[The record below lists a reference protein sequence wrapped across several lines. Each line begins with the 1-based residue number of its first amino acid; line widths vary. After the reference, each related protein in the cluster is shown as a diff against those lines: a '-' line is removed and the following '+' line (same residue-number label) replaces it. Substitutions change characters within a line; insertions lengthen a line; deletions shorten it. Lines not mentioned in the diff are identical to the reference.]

1 MIRGSTFQRL
11 VRGPQTWV
19 FDLEAT
25 GKRVHNRDVFNVA
38 FAERLQVHFGN
49 DQVADFDLLS
59 VQSAAIAPEPFSP
72 YLDQSVSF
80 LGRILCQSG
89 RLDT

>member
-38 FAERLQVHFGN
+38 FAERLLGLTRTPGYTHGVFQV
-49 DQVADFDLLS
+49 
-59 VQSAAIAPEPFSP
+59 
-72 YLDQSVSF
+72 
-80 LGRILCQSG
+80 QSG
-89 RLDT
+89 RLAADGLPGS